1 MNYSAPLLLR
11 SRCVHHQ
18 AVWSKARPLFRE
30 ETSPNQRQRN
40 SAGSSASV
48 EKSSKKHS
56 KFDFKNK
63 KLVRNKP
70 NDKAA
75 DEGGVLDKSNMNIRK
90 RFRKTDVEINEVTAE
105 KMVLYKDRE
114 LCCDTTAIHSLH
126 GAPILQETL

>member
-63 KLVRNKP
+63 KLVRTNPMTKLQM
-70 NDKAA
+70 K
-75 DEGGVLDKSNMNIRK
+75 EVYW
-90 RFRKTDVEINEVTAE
+90 INQ
-105 KMVLYKDRE
+105 
-114 LCCDTTAIHSLH
+114 I
-126 GAPILQETL
+126 